1 MNKSIFKFKVLNF
14 IYEILEKFNLRKKFD
29 KQINKLELWLFDNSL
44 NFEKIEC
51 KKWVIFYSFRID
63 IHYRAYLRKENDI
76 FIVFDITNHNYEV
89 IKNKLKSM

>member
-1 MNKSIFKFKVLNF
+1 MNKIIKLKILDF
-14 IYEILEKFNLRKKFD
+14 IYDILTKFWLRKKFD
-29 KQINKLELWLFDNSL
+29 KQINKMELWIFDNSL

-51 KKWVIFYSFRID
+51 KKGIVFYSFRID

-76 FIVFDITNHNYEV
+76 FIIFDVNNHNYEI